1 MPGDIPGDRAVET
14 VSFRPSELLVDPG
27 AENGQDRHM
36 SQAEACGT
44 RLHASV
50 EIDLDGT
57 RHRLRWPR
65 DKTLVDVMVDAGIDA
80 PHSCREGHCG
90 SCVATV
96 VSGQVIMVACDI
108 LDPSDLAEGLILGCQ
123 ARPLSDDLHIEY

>member
-1 MPGDIPGDRAVET
+1 
-14 VSFRPSELLVDPG
+14 
-27 AENGQDRHM
+27 M

-44 RLHASV
+44 RVDASAD
-50 EIDLDGT
+50 IDLDGV

-65 DKTLVDVMVDAGIDA
+65 DKTLVDAMLDAGIDP

-96 VSGQVIMVACDI
+96 ISGRVEMGSCDI
-108 LDPSDLAEGLILGCQ
+108 LAAEDLAEGLILGCQ
-123 ARPLSDDLHIEY
+123 ARPVTDDLHIEY